1 MGELINGR
9 TPEEIKHV
17 AEWNCYSCG
26 GLECDDCSYLDA
38 CTVENRDRAVPDALA
53 LIEHLET
60 ERDAA
65 LEKVPKWISVEE
77 RLPWMN
83 QKVLVSDG
91 FIVVEAHYNGRG
103 EWIHNGHCMET
114 GGVHVTHWLLKPE
127 PPMEKE
133 RDVGA

>member
-1 MGELINGR
+1 MRAKGVANINEGIVRNLRNAADKWEQNHPIIGVGELR
-9 TPEEIKHV
+9 VHE
-17 AEWNCYSCG
+17 
-26 GLECDDCSYLDA
+26 
-38 CTVENRDRAVPDALA
+38 AL
-53 LIEHLET
+53 
-60 ERDAA
+60 RDAA
-65 LEKVPKWISVEE
+65 RCIEETSAKVRRGISGEE